1 MDTDDRIK
9 RLLDGQLD
17 HEEIASDP
25 VLSSLAERI
34 FGLTI
39 EPMTPTKGSAVEPSA
54 EESIETPTS
63 NSMIEVIPAS
73 PSIPQ
78 PMPALSTLEPIP
90 KDVEETKSISKL
102 GIFGFLGLILSVSN
116 LFGAFGFLNSQCSGD
131 LCTSEATRLN
141 WLGIHNITNEMGWS
155 MPFPEIGIPDY
166 VAIGMSLLF
175 IIISIVRK

>member
-1 MDTDDRIK
+1 MDNDDRIK

-39 EPMTPTKGSAVEPSA
+39 EPMTPTKGAAMPQNEA
-54 EESIETPTS
+54 NTTEAPTS

-78 PMPALSTLEPIP
+78 PMAPLPDLSNVKKL
-90 KDVEETKSISKL
+90 EETSNKVSKSK
-102 GIFGFLGLILSVSN
+102 IFGFFSLIISVIN
-116 LFGAFGFLNSQCSGD
+116 LFGAFGFLNSQCKSQ
-131 LCTSEATRLN
+131 LCTSEATRIN
-141 WLGIHNITNEMGWS
+141 WLGIHNISNEMGWS

-166 VAIGMSLLF
+166 VAIGASLLL
-175 IIISIVRK
+175 IIIAFIRK